1 MKLKAMVLA
10 MVLSMAP
17 VWAAACDGMGGAKG
31 AAHSAEATAAHST
44 EVAQQS
50 DGAQC
55 PHMKEGANKHQCAQA
70 KAKSE
75 PGMAEGKSCCCKG
88 KDGAMAEG
96 KACPRSKD
104 GKMASGEGCCKG
116 GCARAKAASEKKI

>member
-31 AAHSAEATAAHST
+31 AAHSTEAAAHSAQ
-44 EVAQQS
+44 VAQQS

-55 PHMKEGANKHQCAQA
+55 PHMKEGAAKHQCNH
-70 KAKSE
+70 AKSE
-75 PGMAEGKSCCCKG
+75 AGMAEGKGCCCKG
-88 KDGAMAEG
+88 KDGAMADG